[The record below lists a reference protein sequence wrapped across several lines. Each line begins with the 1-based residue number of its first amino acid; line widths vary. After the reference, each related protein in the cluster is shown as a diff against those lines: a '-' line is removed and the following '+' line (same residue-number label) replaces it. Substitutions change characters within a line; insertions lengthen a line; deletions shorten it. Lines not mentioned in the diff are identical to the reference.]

1 MQKKTSP
8 AVSPNI
14 IVETIQLL
22 RNHRI
27 NELLRN
33 NEALLKFLEKRHGI
47 HGLSAIKREFL
58 KRDLSILKR
67 SKLNELHYAPLI
79 REIQEKGGIGL
90 VHSNTLFN
98 LELGEIFR
106 KYAD

>member
-8 AVSPNI
+8 AVSLNI
-14 IVETIQLL
+14 IIETIQLL

-33 NEALLKFLEKRHGI
+33 DQALLKFLEKHYGTED
-47 HGLSAIKREFL
+47 LSATKREFL
-58 KRDLSILKR
+58 KRDLSILKS

-79 REIQEKGGIGL
+79 REIQEKGGTEL
-90 VHSNTLFN
+90 VHSHTLFN
-98 LELGEIFR
+98 LELGEIFK